1 MGVMRYLKM
10 ALISFAVFFSMF
22 TVIGLLFPSHI
33 NSANAVILNQNK
45 QIVLKQL
52 QVSES
57 WIKWYPFFQPGIG
70 EHIDNIDKDS
80 TVFFND
86 KKKLLVYNKK
96 TDSNSVSFY
105 FKNDNDRIVA
115 HNIMVLDISGDS
127 SQVQLVWK
135 ETEKLKW
142 YPWERFRG
150 LVLEKAKKEYL
161 EAVLNSF
168 KQYVDTIQTH

>member
-1 MGVMRYLKM
+1 MKYFKM
-10 ALISFAVFFSMF
+10 ALLSFVVFFSMF

-33 NSANAVILNQNK
+33 NSANAVILNQKK
-45 QIVLKQL
+45 QTVLKEL
-52 QVSES
+52 QVSGS

-70 EHIDNIDKDS
+70 GHINNVDKDS
-80 TVFFND
+80 TIFFND
-86 KKKLLVYNKK
+86 KKELLLYNKK
-96 TDSNSVSFY
+96 TDSNAVSFY
-105 FKNDNDRIVA
+105 IENNKGRIIE

-127 SQVQLVWK
+127 NQVQLVWK

-161 EAVLNSF
+161 EIVLDSF
-168 KQYVDTIQTH
+168 KKYVDTIQSH

>member
-1 MGVMRYLKM
+1 MGVMRYFKM

-33 NSANAVILNQNK
+33 TSANAVIINQQK
-45 QIVLKQL
+45 QTVLKEL
-52 QVSES
+52 KISES
-57 WIKWYPFFQPGIG
+57 WIKWYPFFNPGVG
-70 EHIDNIDKDS
+70 AHIDNVDKDS
-80 TVFFND
+80 TIFFND
-86 KKKLLVYNKK
+86 KSELLVFNKN
-96 TDSNSVSFY
+96 TDSNSITFNIQNESG
-105 FKNDNDRIVA
+105 RIVE
-115 HNIMVLDISGDS
+115 HHIMVLDISGDS

-161 EAVLNSF
+161 ETVLNSF
-168 KQYVDTIQTH
+168 KQYVDTIQTR